1 MFMTSRPSRRL
12 VFFVAVSQA
21 SVGTFAMQQS
31 RTGLLLSRVRAWVL
45 IAALAAVLA
54 AGVHQRVLAE
64 ESEAYVVEVNDVT
77 SKVGE
82 PAVMLATLKV
92 RDGYRILK
100 SYNNRVIALSSFDDG
115 VAFDAKMVPA
125 TVQEGAL
132 VFAVG
137 LRATKPGKHPI
148 NGIFRVGYIHPTDE
162 GTTDMS
168 MVSVRL
174 IANVTGTE

>member
-1 MFMTSRPSRRL
+1 
-12 VFFVAVSQA
+12 
-21 SVGTFAMQQS
+21 MQ
-31 RTGLLLSRVRAWVL
+31 RTRTNSPLSRFRALVL
-45 IAALAAVLA
+45 IAAFAAVLGV
-54 AGVHQRVLAE
+54 GVHQRVLAE
-64 ESEAYVVEVNDVT
+64 ESEAYVVEISDVSAKVN
-77 SKVGE
+77 E
-82 PAVMLATLKV
+82 PAVMLATLKI

-115 VAFDAKMVPA
+115 VAFDRKMVPA
-125 TVQEGAL
+125 TLQEGAL

-148 NGIFRVGYIHPTDE
+148 NGIFRVGYIAGTDE
-162 GTTDMS
+162 MA

>member
-1 MFMTSRPSRRL
+1 MQRI
-12 VFFVAVSQA
+12 
-21 SVGTFAMQQS
+21 GTNS
-31 RTGLLLSRVRAWVL
+31 LLAHVRALTL
-45 IAALAAVLA
+45 IAALATALGV
-54 AGVHQRVLAE
+54 GVHSQTLAE
-64 ESEAYVVEVNDVT
+64 EPDAYVVEVSDV
-77 SKVGE
+77 SAKVGE

-115 VAFDAKMVPA
+115 VAFDRKMVPA
-125 TVQEGAL
+125 TVQEEAL

-148 NGIFRVGYIHPTDE
+148 NGIFRVGYIHGTDE
-162 GTTDMS
+162 MA